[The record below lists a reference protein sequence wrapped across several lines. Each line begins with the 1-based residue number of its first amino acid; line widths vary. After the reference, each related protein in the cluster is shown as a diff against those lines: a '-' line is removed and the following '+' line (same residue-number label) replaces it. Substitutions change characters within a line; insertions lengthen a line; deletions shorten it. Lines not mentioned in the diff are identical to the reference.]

1 MITRLNFCYHLL
13 FQLPERVLKLDSLV
27 AAFLTVFFLRE
38 TVHVM
43 GIATED
49 RTAVM
54 TFRLPASKV

>member
-1 MITRLNFCYHLL
+1 M
-13 FQLPERVLKLDSLV
+13 LKLDSLV
-27 AAFLTVFFLRE
+27 AARLTVFFLRE

-54 TFRLPASKV
+54 TFRLSAKV